1 MTATKSPSRTQL
13 VCHHKQAG
21 LVFITKVGLA
31 RHPYQSAC
39 PPANILLNQLD
50 VRCGIKCLDFVICN
64 SQKALWFQ
72 WSVSVCQLQAVCV
85 VCVIYTTANS
95 LTKAWQSSR
104 TTGVSKERPGTG
116 CFLLI
121 CLVSYCGGFWFC
133 GLSISDSKTDS
144 CYHDAAGESAHKL
157 LVWCTD
163 RCTVQPAE
171 QDVVRNATC
180 CLPSQS

>member
-50 VRCGIKCLDFVICN
+50 VHCGIKCLDFVVCN

-72 WSVSVCQLQAVCV
+72 WSVSVCQLQADCV
-85 VCVIYTTANS
+85 VCVIYTTASS

-121 CLVSYCGGFWFC
+121 YLVSYCGGFWFC
-133 GLSISDSKTDS
+133 GLSISDSKTVWQLLPLCS
-144 CYHDAAGESAHKL
+144 WWKCSQTTRVVHRQVHSSACRTRCGQECHL
-157 LVWCTD
+157 LST
-163 RCTVQPAE
+163 
-171 QDVVRNATC
+171 
-180 CLPSQS
+180 